1 MIELLKQRLRSKT
14 YWAAMIGAGLV
25 ILDTQSGF
33 ISGFLPAEYRSY
45 TIMAWPLIMITLRE
59 VTTSA
64 LNSK

>member
-14 YWAAMIGAGLV
+14 YWAAMIGASLV
-25 ILDTQSGF
+25 ILDAQSGF
-33 ISGFLPAEYRSY
+33 ISGLLPVEYRSY